1 MINEKIIQIL
11 TTLGVVDKL
20 LYSTETKTELLDI
33 EKKNRSTLDTNI
45 MQFSEEMQRS
55 KKQNKKPVVQSE

>member
-55 KKQNKKPVVQSE
+55 KKQNRKLVVRSE